1 MIKKGLKSNKKRLK
15 KEECDGVINTAS
27 MAGTAYDSSGNV
39 STPVFGNNSA
49 YVPSYFGMTSR
60 YGDYKKKRKK
70 KNIGMTSR
78 YGDYKKKRKKKNR
91 RKKNES
97 LSYKDYID
105 GFLEE

>member
-60 YGDYKKKRKK
+60 YGDYKK
-70 KNIGMTSR
+70 N
-78 YGDYKKKRKKKNR
+78 RKKKNR

>member
-70 KNIGMTSR
+70 KN
-78 YGDYKKKRKKKNR
+78 R

-105 GFLEE
+105 GFLEELQE

>member
-27 MAGTAYDSSGNV
+27 MAGTAYDSSANV

-70 KNIGMTSR
+70 KN
-78 YGDYKKKRKKKNR
+78 R

-105 GFLEE
+105 GFLKE

>member
-70 KNIGMTSR
+70 KN
-78 YGDYKKKRKKKNR
+78 R
-91 RKKNES
+91 RNKNES

>member
-70 KNIGMTSR
+70 KN
-78 YGDYKKKRKKKNR
+78 R

>member
-70 KNIGMTSR
+70 KN
-78 YGDYKKKRKKKNR
+78 R

-105 GFLEE
+105 SFLEE